1 MVVPSKDAKVEV
13 TVNGSG
19 FDTPSEVGYSN
30 DGEIPTC
37 RLIFPAGQNARYKIL
52 KSDVVRVFIGLD
64 DTPDIPQFTG
74 HLPEELGTFDT
85 EMELVGSLNR
95 AVVDK
100 RFVTDFSNF
109 DGQEIG
115 TAIRAVFNEVS
126 ELSFMSIINEETS
139 PIVVVPDDL
148 RFESGISKYDLLKQF
163 RELAVDSSD
172 PLRMGRYTLFQH
184 GDFLHFRKIPNP
196 ATASAWVEL
205 AYGDTLLDFVPESNT
220 RFSYNY
226 SRVRGKDGVIGEFQ
240 NDHRI
245 NVDGLSEADIISD
258 ENIPSAGEAYEVARA
273 TVLDNM
279 VNQAGLEV
287 SSHLLLEA
295 IPNFTVIEVSG
306 APFGL
311 SAKYLVRTIDISVSE
326 GQFDVSAKVNVPVD
340 ILSES
345 LSQLL
350 NISGSG
356 SAALALQ

>member
-19 FDTPSEVGYSN
+19 FDTPSETGFSN

-37 RLIFPAGQNARYKIL
+37 RLVFPAGQNARYKIL
-52 KSDVVRVFIGLD
+52 KSDIVRVYIGLD
-64 DTPDIPQFTG
+64 DTPDVPQFTG
-74 HLPEELGTFDT
+74 HLPEEMGTFDT
-85 EMELVGSLNR
+85 MMELVGSLNR
-95 AVVDK
+95 AFLDK
-100 RFVTDFSNF
+100 RFVTQYDNF
-109 DGQEIG
+109 EGLEIS
-115 TAIRAVFNEVS
+115 TAIRKVFHEVS
-126 ELSFMSIINEETS
+126 ELSWMSILTEESS
-139 PIVVVPDDL
+139 PIVQVPVDL
-148 RFESGISKYDLLKQF
+148 LFEDGISKYDLMKQF
-163 RELAVDSSD
+163 RELAIDPSD

-196 ATASAWVEL
+196 TTASAWVDL
-205 AYGDTLLDFVPESNT
+205 AYGDTLLNFVPETNT
-220 RFSYNY
+220 RQTYNKA
-226 SRVRGKDGVIGEFQ
+226 RVKSKDGKIAEFQ

-245 NVDGLSEADIISD
+245 NVDSLSEADIIND
-258 ENIPSAGEAYEVARA
+258 DTIPNAGEGYEVARA

-295 IPNFTVIEVSG
+295 IPNLTVIEVSG

-311 SAKYLVRTIDISVSE
+311 SAKYLIRTIDISVSE
-326 GQFDVSAKVNVPVD
+326 GQFDVSARVNVPTD